1 MRFNLRATPCS
12 GYRAFTARRPRGT
25 RLYRRGR
32 PVVKTGCAGMRLTLH
47 RTGLYC
53 TVCQH
58 PLSSLKGD
66 PMRMRVV
73 VHYLVATV
81 ILTVY
86 GGQV

>member
-1 MRFNLRATPCS
+1 LYLR
-12 GYRAFTARRPRGT
+12 
-25 RLYRRGR
+25 
-32 PVVKTGCAGMRLTLH
+32 
-47 RTGLYC
+47 
-53 TVCQH
+53 QH

>member
-1 MRFNLRATPCS
+1 V
-12 GYRAFTARRPRGT
+12 RGH
-25 RLYRRGR
+25 G
-32 PVVKTGCAGMRLTLH
+32 LTLH

-53 TVCQH
+53 TFGQH
-58 PLSSLKGD
+58 PLPSLKGN

>member
-1 MRFNLRATPCS
+1 MFRLS
-12 GYRAFTARRPRGT
+12 D
-25 RLYRRGR
+25 LYRPMTTRAPLIPPEPAGCQNGVRGH
-32 PVVKTGCAGMRLTLH
+32 GLTLH

-53 TVCQH
+53 TFGQH
-58 PLSSLKGD
+58 PLPSLKGN

>member
-1 MRFNLRATPCS
+1 MRFNLRPTPCS
-12 GYRAFTARRPRGT
+12 GYQTFTAEDHEGPVYTVGAGRLSKQGARAWIDAAPDGPI
-25 RLYRRGR
+25 LYR
-32 PVVKTGCAGMRLTLH
+32 
-47 RTGLYC
+47 
-53 TVCQH
+53 CQH

-66 PMRMRVV
+66 LMRMRVV